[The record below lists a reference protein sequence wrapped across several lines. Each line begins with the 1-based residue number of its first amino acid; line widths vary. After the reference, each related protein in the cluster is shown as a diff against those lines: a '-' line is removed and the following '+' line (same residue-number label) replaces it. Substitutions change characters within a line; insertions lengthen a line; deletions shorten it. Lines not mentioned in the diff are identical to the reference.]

1 MENIIKLFSDKVA
14 LGILHMRIW
23 FNRLENRMRE
33 NEYLCADVSENGSS
47 CKAHYNCLILG
58 SGRTPVFYP
67 EEAARILSRLLRKD
81 IRANNLTLSHIYVYC
96 AEVHNTPQHPCWVYG
111 TFFVE
116 MDIAP
121 AYGYFDSTYFY
132 NKMLLFDELESLPV
146 PANQTN
152 FDELYL
158 IRFCVD
164 KLGMVHPAK
173 LEYDNGQ
180 ISDERFTL
188 KKYHDDVPFESILEE
203 IKKHQKNI
211 YSD

>member
-1 MENIIKLFSDKVA
+1 
-14 LGILHMRIW
+14 
-23 FNRLENRMRE
+23 
-33 NEYLCADVSENGSS
+33 
-47 CKAHYNCLILG
+47 
-58 SGRTPVFYP
+58 
-67 EEAARILSRLLRKD
+67 
-81 IRANNLTLSHIYVYC
+81 
-96 AEVHNTPQHPCWVYG
+96 
-111 TFFVE
+111 

-132 NKMLLFDELESLPV
+132 NKILPFDELESLPV

-211 YSD
+211 YSN